1 MEAPRQ
7 TGAGTLWLAAW
18 LLFVPVAGARA
29 APPPDAQAD
38 SRATPSQEATGRV
51 VDRVVAVIEGQ
62 VLTLSELRF
71 EARVALVQR
80 GGMQA
85 LEAPLDEDT
94 LRGALELIIN
104 QRVQVL
110 NADRLQAFP
119 AEPAEVQARLAV
131 FQLRVG
137 GEAALRRFLA
147 RHDVDLA
154 GLETVLARGLRAE
167 RILDSRIRLRAQVG
181 ETEVRRYF
189 EQHEAEHPAGYEA
202 ERAAIR
208 EKLVRE
214 RYGALAAEELLQ
226 VRSSAQ
232 VRRVAPFAREARR

>member
-1 MEAPRQ
+1 MSAPRRA
-7 TGAGTLWLAAW
+7 GAGTLWLAGW
-18 LLFVPVAGARA
+18 LLLAPWQAARAQALAGA
-29 APPPDAQAD
+29 
-38 SRATPSQEATGRV
+38 EVRV

-62 VLTLSELRF
+62 ALTLSELQF

-85 LEAPLDEDT
+85 PEAPLDEDT
-94 LRGALELIIN
+94 LRGALELVIN
-104 QRVQVL
+104 ERLQVL

-119 AEPAEVQARLAV
+119 AEPGEVAAKLEAFRTRL
-131 FQLRVG
+131 G

-147 RHDVDLA
+147 RHGVDQA
-154 GLETVLARGLRAE
+154 GLERLLARSLRAA

-181 ETEVRRYF
+181 ETEVRRYY
-189 EQHEAEHPAGYEA
+189 EQHAAELPADYESV
-202 ERAAIR
+202 RAAIR

-214 RYGALAAEELLQ
+214 RYEALATEELGQ
-226 VRSSAQ
+226 VRASAQ

>member
-7 TGAGTLWLAAW
+7 AGAGTLWLVVW

-29 APPPDAQAD
+29 APPPAPDARTASAPEAD
-38 SRATPSQEATGRV
+38 SRV
-51 VDRVVAVIEGQ
+51 IDRVVAIIEGQ

-80 GGMQA
+80 GGVQA

-119 AEPAEVQARLAV
+119 AEPAEVQARLAA
-131 FQLRVG
+131 FQARVG
-137 GEAALRRFLA
+137 GEAALHRFLA
-147 RHDVDLA
+147 RHDMDLNA
-154 GLETVLARGLRAE
+154 LEGVLARGLRAE

-189 EQHEAEHPAGYEA
+189 EQHATEYPSDYEA
-202 ERAAIR
+202 VRAAIR

-214 RYGALAAEELLQ
+214 RYGVLAAEELAQ
-226 VRSSAQ
+226 VRASAQ
-232 VRRVAPFAREARR
+232 VRRVAPFTREARR